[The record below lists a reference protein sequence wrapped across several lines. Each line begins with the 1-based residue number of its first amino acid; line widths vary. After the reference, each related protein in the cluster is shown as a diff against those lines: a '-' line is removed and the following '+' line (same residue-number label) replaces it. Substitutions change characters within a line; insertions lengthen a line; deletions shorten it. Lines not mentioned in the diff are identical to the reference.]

1 MNTPTPTPPATRELP
16 VKELPSCRC
25 GKQQSGNWP
34 TEAENRWLL
43 VKPTETEQKEPAL
56 IEYEC
61 LSCHRRYRVRGTKLY
76 EVLPDGSE
84 RPYMRQGQYGRW
96 LSCR

>member
-1 MNTPTPTPPATRELP
+1 MKLLP
-16 VKELPSCRC
+16 KCRC

-43 VKPTETEQKEPAL
+43 IKPTAAEQEEPAL

-61 LSCHRRYRVRGTKLY
+61 LSCRRRYRLRGTRFC
-76 EVLPDGSE
+76 EVLTDGAE

-96 LSCR
+96 FSCR

>member
-16 VKELPSCRC
+16 VKELPSCLC

-43 VKPTETEQKEPAL
+43 VKPAETEQAEPAL